1 MNLNENGSGTGVA
14 DAPAAGGPDRR
25 PKFGGDSG
33 FQNEL
38 RRRVEQYFKDTGRR
52 QRDCPQ
58 MYLKTAVVFA
68 WLVSSYLLLLFAAGT
83 WWLALPLAVS
93 VGLAM
98 GAVGFNVQH
107 DGGHHAYSRR
117 GWVNWLAAKALDL
130 IGASSYLW
138 HWKHAVLHHTYVN
151 VSGHDSDID
160 LGFLGRLS
168 PHQRRLWFHR
178 WQHLYLWALYGWL
191 TINWQLY
198 VDFRTLARG
207 RIAGHRYPRPKG
219 WDLVTFIAGK
229 AAFFSLAFAV
239 PMLLHPVWAV
249 LLLYL
254 VASFV
259 LGVVMSVVFQLA
271 HCVPEAAFPP
281 APEGAAHLESSWAVH
296 QAETTVDF
304 ARGSRL
310 LSWFLG
316 GLNFQVEHHLCPR
329 VCHVHYPALSKVVEA
344 TCREF
349 GVRYAAHKSFLAGLA
364 AHYRWLRQMGQ
375 PQAA

>member
-1 MNLNENGSGTGVA
+1 MYLNENGSGTGIAEV
-14 DAPAAGGPDRR
+14 PAAGGPDRR

-33 FQNEL
+33 FQAEL
-38 RRRVEQYFKDTGRR
+38 RRRVEQYFQDTGRR

-68 WLVSSYLLLLFAAGT
+68 WLVSSYLLLLLVAPA
-83 WWLALPLAVS
+83 WWLAVPLAVS

-117 GWVNWLAAKALDL
+117 GWVNWLAAKTLDL

-168 PHQRRLWFHR
+168 PHQRRRWFHR

-191 TINWQLY
+191 TISWELY
-198 VDFRTLARG
+198 VDFRTLALG
-207 RIAGHRYPRPKG
+207 RIGGHRYPRPKG

-229 AAFFSLAFAV
+229 LAFFSLAFVV
-239 PMLLHPVWAV
+239 PMLLHPVWKV
-249 LLLYL
+249 LLLYVL
-254 VASFV
+254 ASFV
-259 LGVVMSVVFQLA
+259 LGVVMSIVFQLA
-271 HCVPEAAFPP
+271 HCVPQAAFPP
-281 APEGAAHLESSWAVH
+281 APEGGAHLETSWAVH

-329 VCHVHYPALSKVVEA
+329 VCHVNYPALSKVVEA

-349 GVRYAAHKSFLAGLA
+349 GVRYAAHRSFFAGLA

-375 PQAA
+375 PQTA

>member
-1 MNLNENGSGTGVA
+1 MNLNEIGNATGAAVL
-14 DAPAAGGPDRR
+14 PAAEGPDRR

-58 MYLKTAVVFA
+58 MYVKTAVVVA

-117 GWVNWLAAKALDL
+117 GWVNKLAALTLDL

-178 WQHLYLWALYGWL
+178 WQHFYLWALYGWL
-191 TINWQLY
+191 TISWELY
-198 VDFRTLARG
+198 VDFRTLALG
-207 RIAGHRYPRPKG
+207 RIGGHRYPRPKG

-229 AAFFSLAFAV
+229 LAFFSLAFAV
-239 PMLLHPVWAV
+239 PLLLHPVWKV
-249 LLLYL
+249 LLLYV

-271 HCVPEAAFPP
+271 HCVPQAAFPP
-281 APEGAAHLESSWAVH
+281 APEGAAHLENSWAVH

-329 VCHVHYPALSKVVEA
+329 VCHVNYPGLSRVVEA

-349 GVRYAAHKSFLAGLA
+349 GVRYAAHKSFVAGLA

-375 PQAA
+375 PQTA

>member
-1 MNLNENGSGTGVA
+1 MNLNENGSGAGVAESPATGV
-14 DAPAAGGPDRR
+14 PDRR
-25 PKFGGDSG
+25 PKFGGDGG

-68 WLVSSYLLLLFAAGT
+68 WLVSSYLLLLFVAPA
-83 WWLALPLAVS
+83 WWLAVPLAVS

-117 GWVNWLAAKALDL
+117 GWANWLAAKTLDL

-168 PHQRRLWFHR
+168 PHQRRRWFHR

-191 TINWQLY
+191 TISWQLY

-219 WDLVTFIAGK
+219 WDLVTFVGGK
-229 AAFFSLAFAV
+229 LAFFSLAFAV
-239 PMLLHPVWAV
+239 PMLLHPAWAV

-271 HCVPEAAFPP
+271 HCVPQAAFPA

-329 VCHVHYPALSKVVEA
+329 ICHVNYPALSKVVEA

-364 AHYRWLRQMGQ
+364 AHYSWLRQMGQ
-375 PQAA
+375 PQTA

>member
-1 MNLNENGSGTGVA
+1 MNLNENGSATAAAGP
-14 DAPAAGGPDRR
+14 PAAEGADRR

-33 FQNEL
+33 FQTEL

-58 MYLKTAVVFA
+58 MYLKTAVVLA
-68 WLVSSYLLLLFAAGT
+68 WLVSSYLLLLFAAPA

-117 GWVNWLAAKALDL
+117 GWVNKLAALTLDL

-151 VSGHDSDID
+151 LAGHDSDID

-168 PHQRRLWFHR
+168 PHQRRRWFHR
-178 WQHLYLWALYGWL
+178 WQHYYLWALYGWL
-191 TINWQLY
+191 TINWELY
-198 VDFRTLARG
+198 VDFRTLALG
-207 RIAGHRYPRPKG
+207 RIGGHRYPRPKG
-219 WDLVTFIAGK
+219 WDLVTFIGGK
-229 AAFFSLAFAV
+229 LAFFSLAFAV
-239 PMLLHPVWAV
+239 PMLLHPVWKV
-249 LLLYL
+249 LLLYG

-271 HCVPEAAFPP
+271 HCVPQAAFPP
-281 APEGAAHLESSWAVH
+281 APEGTDHLETSWAVH

-304 ARGSRL
+304 ARGNRL

-329 VCHVHYPALSKVVEA
+329 VCHVNYPALSRVVEA

>member
-1 MNLNENGSGTGVA
+1 
-14 DAPAAGGPDRR
+14 
-25 PKFGGDSG
+25 
-33 FQNEL
+33 
-38 RRRVEQYFKDTGRR
+38 
-52 QRDCPQ
+52 
-58 MYLKTAVVFA
+58 
-68 WLVSSYLLLLFAAGT
+68 
-83 WWLALPLAVS
+83 
-93 VGLAM
+93 
-98 GAVGFNVQH
+98 
-107 DGGHHAYSRR
+107 
-117 GWVNWLAAKALDL
+117 
-130 IGASSYLW
+130 
-138 HWKHAVLHHTYVN
+138 
-151 VSGHDSDID
+151 
-160 LGFLGRLS
+160 
-168 PHQRRLWFHR
+168 
-178 WQHLYLWALYGWL
+178 
-191 TINWQLY
+191 
-198 VDFRTLARG
+198 
-207 RIAGHRYPRPKG
+207 RYPRPKG
-219 WDLVTFIAGK
+219 WDLVTFVGGK
-229 AAFFSLAFAV
+229 LAFFSLAFAV
-239 PMLLHPVWAV
+239 PMLLHPVWKV

-271 HCVPEAAFPP
+271 HCVPQAAFPP

-329 VCHVHYPALSKVVEA
+329 VCHVNYPALSRVVEA

>member
-1 MNLNENGSGTGVA
+1 MTLNENRSATGA
-14 DAPAAGGPDRR
+14 AGPPAAGEAARR
-25 PKFGGDSG
+25 LKFNSDGG

-68 WLVSSYLLLLFAAGT
+68 WLVSSYLLLLFAAPA
-83 WWLALPLAVS
+83 WWLAVPLAVS

-117 GWVNWLAAKALDL
+117 GWVNWLAALTLDL

-191 TINWQLY
+191 TINWELY
-198 VDFRTLARG
+198 VDFRTLALG
-207 RIAGHRYPRPKG
+207 RIGGHRYPRPKG

-229 AAFFSLAFAV
+229 LAFFGLAFAV
-239 PMLLHPVWAV
+239 PMLLHPVWKV
-249 LLLYL
+249 LLLYV

-271 HCVPEAAFPP
+271 HCVPQAAFPP
-281 APEGAAHLESSWAVH
+281 APEGAAHLENSWAVH

-329 VCHVHYPALSKVVEA
+329 VCHVHYPALSRVVEA

-349 GVRYAAHKSFLAGLA
+349 GVHYVAHKSFFAGLA

-375 PQAA
+375 PQTA